1 MGIGEMSQQKGHG
14 APVSPSADKAGR
26 FGTVSYDAAHASRGE
41 TPPLPAFRH
50 RLTFAPW
57 RWKREGMTELSLTI
71 EAAKASDEAAIEK
84 LHQRA
89 FGPGRFARTAY
100 RIREQASSAESL
112 AFVARVG
119 SLLVGS
125 VQLTPVRLG
134 EARAFMLGP
143 LTVEPAFEKR
153 GIGAA
158 LLQRCEQAA
167 LAMRSDAIF
176 LVGDEPYYG
185 RHGYKRVPMG
195 RVSLPGPVDPGRL
208 LVLPLTE
215 TGASLSGPLVA
226 AR

>member
-1 MGIGEMSQQKGHG
+1 
-14 APVSPSADKAGR
+14 
-26 FGTVSYDAAHASRGE
+26 
-41 TPPLPAFRH
+41 
-50 RLTFAPW
+50 
-57 RWKREGMTELSLTI
+57 MTELSITI
-71 EAAKASDEAAIEK
+71 EASNASDEPAIER

-89 FGPGRFARTAY
+89 FGPGRYARTAY
-100 RIREQASSAESL
+100 RIREQADTTQSL
-112 AFVARVG
+112 TFVARVG

-125 VQLTPVRLG
+125 VQLTPVRLS

-167 LAMRSDAIF
+167 RAMRSDAIF

-195 RVSLPGPVDPGRL
+195 RVTLPGPVDPGRL
-208 LVLPLTE
+208 LVLTLTE
-215 TGASLSGPLVA
+215 AGAGLSGALVG

>member
-1 MGIGEMSQQKGHG
+1 
-14 APVSPSADKAGR
+14 
-26 FGTVSYDAAHASRGE
+26 
-41 TPPLPAFRH
+41 
-50 RLTFAPW
+50 
-57 RWKREGMTELSLTI
+57 MTELSLTL
-71 EAAKASDEAAIEK
+71 EAATPGDEAAIEK

-89 FGPGRFARTAY
+89 FGPGRYARTAY
-100 RIREQASSAESL
+100 RIREQASAAESL

-134 EARAFMLGP
+134 DARAFMLGP

-167 LAMRSDAIF
+167 RAMRSDAIF

-185 RHGYKRVPMG
+185 RHGYKRVPFG
-195 RVSLPGPVDPGRL
+195 RVTLPGPVDPSRL

-215 TGASLSGPLVA
+215 TGAALSGALVP

>member
-1 MGIGEMSQQKGHG
+1 
-14 APVSPSADKAGR
+14 
-26 FGTVSYDAAHASRGE
+26 
-41 TPPLPAFRH
+41 
-50 RLTFAPW
+50 
-57 RWKREGMTELSLTI
+57 MTELSLTI
-71 EAAKASDEAAIEK
+71 EAAKASDEPAIEK

-100 RIREQASSAESL
+100 RIREQANAAESL
-112 AFVARVG
+112 TFVARVG

-167 LAMRSDAIF
+167 RAMRSDAIF

-195 RVSLPGPVDPGRL
+195 RVRLPGPVDPGRL
-208 LVLPLTE
+208 LVLPLTG

>member
-1 MGIGEMSQQKGHG
+1 MN
-14 APVSPSADKAGR
+14 
-26 FGTVSYDAAHASRGE
+26 
-41 TPPLPAFRH
+41 
-50 RLTFAPW
+50 
-57 RWKREGMTELSLTI
+57 ELSITI
-71 EAAKASDEAAIEK
+71 EAANAADDSAIEK

-100 RIREQASSAESL
+100 RIREQASAAESL
-112 AFVARVG
+112 GFVARVG

-125 VQLTPVRLG
+125 VQLTPVRLR
-134 EARAFMLGP
+134 EARAFILGP

-167 LAMRSDAIF
+167 RALKSDAIL

-195 RVSLPGPVDPGRL
+195 RITLPGPVDPGRL
-208 LVLPLTE
+208 LILPLTE
-215 TGASLSGPLVA
+215 KGASLSGPLVP